1 MLFFWLR
8 FFGYRQDKLSA
19 AEDEDDAAPATIVP
33 GRYCS
38 QPRKSI
44 MYHPAEIR
52 IEHSPAPLDGDL
64 ATARRGT
71 QRRAAIDLDRGDS
84 VLGSLRISVDALP
97 TRQHNMSV
105 PLHSYTDFTI
115 MHKGRLSKIVS
126 ASHKFTGEEVA
137 IKMYDRTVMSAIQ
150 LEDIAREIDI
160 LVMAKGV
167 DGIVQYEKADNGK
180 YLTAIVLKGC
190 TGGTLAKRLANAG
203 GRMPEVMCVRDVVK
217 PLVSALAWLHEH
229 NVVHRNLK
237 PQHILFDDEDEL
249 RICDFFIA
257 AVMGKTALVGRE
269 GSLAYMAPEMVTKP
283 TDDEI
288 FHEVIDNGISETDL
302 PSYNEKV
309 DIWSLGVITVELLT
323 GHKPFIANT
332 PGEMAAVQKQ
342 ELQGDRWGGVLDFI
356 RDQEF
361 LSLSGQ
367 DFLSSILR
375 IDPRDRPSARALMAH
390 PWLDTVHSDLEA

>member
-8 FFGYRQDKLSA
+8 FFGFRQDKLGA
-19 AEDEDDAAPATIVP
+19 VDEEDDDAPVTIVP
-33 GRYCS
+33 AHYCS

-44 MYHPAEIR
+44 VYHPAEI
-52 IEHSPAPLDGDL
+52 HFQKSPAPLTGDL
-64 ATARRGT
+64 AKARRGT

-84 VLGSLRISVDALP
+84 GVGALRISLDASP
-97 TRQHNMSV
+97 TRQQSLSV
-105 PLHSYTDFTI
+105 PLHSYTDFAT
-115 MHKGRLSKIVS
+115 MYKGRLSKIVS
-126 ASHKFTGEEVA
+126 ANHKFTGEEVA
-137 IKMYDRTVMSAIQ
+137 IKMYDRTVMTAIQ

-160 LVMAKGV
+160 LTMAKGV

-180 YLTAIVLKGC
+180 YLTAIVLKSC

-217 PLVSALAWLHEH
+217 PLVAALAWLHDH
-229 NVVHRNLK
+229 NVVHRDLK

-257 AVMGKTALVGRE
+257 AVIGKTALVGRE
-269 GSLAYMAPEMVTKP
+269 GTLAYMAPEMVNKP
-283 TDDEI
+283 TDEEI
-288 FHEVIDNGISETDL
+288 FHEVIDNGISENDL

-323 GHKPFIANT
+323 GHKPFIADT
-332 PGEMAAVQKQ
+332 PEEMVAVQKQ
-342 ELQGDRWGGVLDFI
+342 ELQGHRWGGVLDFI

-390 PWLDTVHSDLEA
+390 PWLDTVHSDQEA